1 MDWKFYANY
10 VKEHPIYQVS
20 KTKTVGKE
28 YNQKARK
35 FKHKY
40 GFDYGET
47 YNLDGTIATFI
58 LPRLAF
64 LRDNKTG
71 WHPEP
76 EDYDENG
83 HIINEEESIAKY
95 NKKLDTIIEAFY
107 LYLTKDNFDWTE
119 EDKQL
124 WQEGMK
130 LFVEEFMGFWD

>member
-20 KTKTVGKE
+20 KNRTVDKK

-47 YNLDGTIATFI
+47 YDLDRTIATFI

-64 LRDNKTG
+64 LRDHKTG

-76 EDYDENG
+76 GDYDENF

-107 LYLTKDNFDWTE
+107 LYLTKE
-119 EDKQL
+119 EYEWNDEEKEL
-124 WQEGMK
+124 WNEGMK
-130 LFVEEFMGFWD
+130 LFVQEFTGLWD